1 MSRRCWFR
9 FVWSAPL
16 LAVLGA
22 QPPSKRPLTHQDYDR
37 WRSIQTPQLSRDGRF
52 LAYALFPQEG
62 DGEVVVRELATG
74 KEHRQPVGALP
85 PPPDTD
91 DPEAEPGQGP
101 PRRSVRL
108 AFTYDGRFLVSSTF
122 PPKADTDKAKKDR
135 KRPEEMPKGG
145 LLTLDVATGV
155 ASRVADVKSF
165 QVPERG
171 ESLVAYLKEGK
182 PAEKPSAKEGEAKPP
197 ARGRQRMEYGTDLA
211 LRPLAKPEAERTF
224 QDVLEYALSRDGK
237 TLVYAVSS
245 RKAENNRVCAT
256 ATAGEAAPTALLSGR
271 GRYTKLT
278 WDRRQA
284 RLAFLSDRDDAA
296 AKQPKLKLYL
306 WERGGAAAVEAVSTA
321 TPGFHAGWVVTER
334 GNLSF
339 SRDGGRLLFG
349 CAPERPPESDADAAL
364 TEGRVVADLWHWKD
378 DYIQPMQK
386 VRATRDRNR
395 TYTAVFHLAEKKLV
409 QLAGPEMQSVNVSD
423 DGRWAVGTDDR
434 LYRRMVDYDGNYGDY
449 YLVDTFTGSRR
460 RLLERHR
467 GGGFGAAVQWAPDSR
482 HVLFYRDKH
491 WHSAR
496 VPDGSLTNLTATLG
510 VSFFNEEDDHPAP
523 PPSYGAAG
531 WSRDGKSVVLNDRFD
546 LWQVAP
552 NAATAVNV
560 TDRVGRR
567 ERLQFRVVRLEREED
582 DEEPRGIDPAQ
593 PLLLRA
599 ENLETRDTGFWRDR
613 LGASTP
619 PEKLVMSPRNFRPL
633 SKAREADVVLLTAS
647 TFHEF
652 PDLHVTD
659 SSFGVL
665 RKVSDANPQ
674 KAQLRWGTGEL
685 VRFKNA
691 DGVPLQAALF
701 KPEDFDPGRKYPML
715 VYIYER
721 LSQGLH
727 NFVDPRPQHSVN
739 AAYYVSNGYL
749 VLMPDI
755 VYTVGSPGQSALKC
769 VLPAVQAVVD
779 RGFVDENAIGI
790 QGHSWGGY
798 QAAYLLTQT
807 RRFRAAEAGAPVGN
821 MTSAYNGIRWGSG
834 LPRQFQYE
842 VGQSRLG
849 GSLWERPM
857 RFLENSPV
865 FMADRVQTPLLIL
878 HDDQDDAVPWY
889 QGIELFLSL
898 RRHGREVYLFNY
910 NGEKHGLRQRHNQK
924 DYALRMQQFFD
935 HFLKGAPQPAWM
947 EEGIPYLDRDREK
960 GRFRAAP

>member
-1 MSRRCWFR
+1 MSRRSLFLL
-9 FVWSAPL
+9 APAVLL

-22 QPPSKRPLTHQDYDR
+22 QPPVKRPLTHLDYDG
-37 WRSIQTPQLSRDGRF
+37 WRSIQSPQLSRDGRF

-74 KEHRQPVGALP
+74 KEHRQSAGALP
-85 PPPDTD
+85 PPPETE

-101 PRRSVRL
+101 PRRSIRL
-108 AFTYDGRFLVSSTF
+108 AFTHDGRFLVSATYPS
-122 PPKADTDKAKKDR
+122 KADTDKAKKER

-145 LLTLDVATGV
+145 LLIMDVATGA
-155 ASRVADVKSF
+155 ASRIADVKSF

-171 ESLVAYLKEGK
+171 ESLLAYLKEGK
-182 PAEKPSAKEGEAKPP
+182 PAEKPAPKEGEARPP
-197 ARGRQRMEYGTDLA
+197 ARSRPRTEYGTELA
-211 LRPLAKPEAERTF
+211 LRPLARPEAERTF
-224 QDVLEYALSRDGK
+224 EDVLEYALSRDGK

-245 RKAENNRVCAT
+245 RKPETNGVYAAAT
-256 ATAGEAAPTALLSGR
+256 SGEAPPAALLSGR
-271 GRYTKLT
+271 GKYARLT

-296 AKQPKLKLYL
+296 SKPPKMRLYV
-306 WERGGAAAVEAVSTA
+306 WERGAAAAVEVVSTA
-321 TPGFHAGWVVTER
+321 TAGFHAGWVISDR
-334 GNLSF
+334 GNVSF
-339 SRDGGRLLFG
+339 SRDGGRLVFG
-349 CAPERPPESDADAAL
+349 CAPERPPERDAEAAPA
-364 TEGRVVADLWHWKD
+364 EGRVAVDLWHWRD

-386 VRATRDRNR
+386 VRATRERNR
-395 TYTAVFHLAEKKLV
+395 TYPAVFHLAEKKLV
-409 QLAGPEMQSVNVSD
+409 QLAGPEMQTIIASD
-423 DGRWAVGTDDR
+423 DARWAIGADDR
-434 LYRRMVDYDGNYGDY
+434 PYRRMVDYDGNYADY
-449 YLVDTFTGSRR
+449 YLVDTVTGARK
-460 RLLERHR
+460 RLLERQR
-467 GGGFGAAVQWAPDSR
+467 AGGPSGGAVQWSPDSR

-496 VPDGSLTNLTATLG
+496 VPDGGLTNLTATLG
-510 VSFFNEEDDHPAP
+510 VNFFNEEDDHPAP
-523 PPSYGAAG
+523 PGSYGAAG
-531 WSRDGKSVVLNDRFD
+531 WTRDGRFVLLNDRFD
-546 LWQVAP
+546 VWQVAADATT
-552 NAATAVNV
+552 AANV

-582 DEEPRGIDPAQ
+582 EEEPRGIDASQ

-599 ENLETRDTGFWRDR
+599 ESLETRDTGFWRDR
-613 LGASTP
+613 LGAAAP
-619 PEKLVMSPRNFRPL
+619 PEKLLMAAKNFRAL
-633 SKAREADVVLLTAS
+633 SKAREADVVLVTAS
-647 TFHEF
+647 TFNEF
-652 PDLHVTD
+652 PDLQVTD
-659 SSFGVL
+659 SSFRAL

-685 VRFKNA
+685 VRFKSA

-701 KPEDFDPGRKYPML
+701 KPEDFDPRRKYPML

-721 LSQGLH
+721 LSQGVH
-727 NFVDPRPQHSVN
+727 HFVDPRPQHSIN

-755 VYTVGSPGQSALKC
+755 VYTVGSPGHSALKC

-779 RGFVDENAIGI
+779 RGFVDENAIGL

-798 QAAYLLTQT
+798 QTAYLLTQT

-842 VGQSRLG
+842 TGQSRLG
-849 GSLWERPM
+849 VSLAENPL
-857 RFLENSPV
+857 RFIENSPV
-865 FMADRVQTPLLIL
+865 FMAGRIETPLLIL

-898 RRHGREVYLFNY
+898 RRLGKEVYLFNY
-910 NGEKHGLRQRHNQK
+910 NGEKHGLRQRPNQK
-924 DYALRMQQFFD
+924 DYAVRMQQFFD
-935 HFLKGAPQPAWM
+935 HFLKGAPRPAWM
-947 EEGIPYLDRDREK
+947 EKGIPYLER
-960 GRFRAAP
+960 